1 MSVPNRSFLF
11 RHRLISF
18 FRDLDIKGIRR
29 LSVIL
34 PKVLLPAPE
43 KVGKHVLKTIHGV
56 DLLIDPSVDEGVEL
70 SLFQTGTYERG
81 TIQLLHDFLQP
92 GDTFLDV
99 GANIGLMSSIASKI
113 VGTSGLVYAVE
124 ANPKTLDI
132 LSHNLTLNNCDNTQI
147 LPIAVSNQKGE
158 AILYEN
164 WSVNRG
170 GSSLLSQGDQEG
182 IKVPMERLDDLFSED
197 TPLKLVK
204 MDVEGVEP
212 SVLEGGLNWFRKQQP
227 VFIIEVSTERE
238 FEAGATAKDVL
249 KMLETIG
256 KFTIYKQKSSKER
269 RGKLIEITSED
280 QLPKHDNIICIPLK
294 RLS

>member
-1 MSVPNRSFLF
+1 MSIPNRSFLF

-43 KVGKHVLKTIHGV
+43 KVGKHVLKTIHSV

-99 GANIGLMSSIASKI
+99 GANIGLMSCIASKI
-113 VGTSGLVYAVE
+113 VGSSGLVYAVE
-124 ANPKTLDI
+124 ANTKTLDI
-132 LSHNLTLNNCDNTQI
+132 LSHNLTLNKCENTQI
-147 LPIAVSNQKGE
+147 LPIAVSNEKGE
-158 AILYEN
+158 ATLYEN

-212 SVLEGGLNWFRKQQP
+212 AVLEGGQNWFRKQQP

-269 RGKLIEITSED
+269 RGKLIEITSD
-280 QLPKHDNIICIPLK
+280 DALPKHDNIICIPLK
-294 RLS
+294 RLN

>member
-113 VGTSGLVYAVE
+113 VGASGLVYAVE

-132 LSHNLTLNNCDNTQI
+132 LSHNLTLNNCENTQI

-212 SVLEGGLNWFRKQQP
+212 AVLEGGQNWFRKQQP

-269 RGKLIEITSED
+269 RGKLIEITSDE

>member
-132 LSHNLTLNNCDNTQI
+132 LSHNLTLNKCENTQI

-182 IKVPMERLDDLFSED
+182 IKVPLERLDDLFSED

-212 SVLEGGLNWFRKQQP
+212 AVLEGGLNWFRKQQP

-269 RGKLIEITSED
+269 RGKLIEITSDE

>member
-29 LSVIL
+29 LSVFL

-56 DLLIDPSVDEGVEL
+56 DLLIDPSEDEGVEL

-113 VGTSGLVYAVE
+113 VGKSGLVYAVE
-124 ANPKTLDI
+124 ANPKTLNI
-132 LSHNLTLNNCDNTQI
+132 LSHNLTLNNCENTQI

-182 IKVPMERLDDLFSED
+182 IKVPLERLDDLFSED

-212 SVLEGGLNWFRKQQP
+212 AVLEGGQNWFRKQQP

-238 FEAGATAKDVL
+238 FEAGATAKEVL
-249 KMLETIG
+249 NMLESIG

-269 RGKLIEITSED
+269 RGKLVEITSDD